1 MKILS
6 NFDTQFREKFLARQK
21 KRFSEEQILVLYRSR
36 YHLYFRV
43 ILPGVFLYFLGM
55 MILFIVFQIGEKSWY
70 IAVPFILA
78 WFLLFWFRVI
88 HKLFK
93 YLYDFT
99 IITPVSV
106 FTYKQKGI
114 LYSVMKEIP
123 TDRIRSIQVER
134 STLLENVFQYGS
146 INIHTDYSENM
157 HIGEDDESAFVIGLT
172 YVDDPLKVKNAISD
186 ICFH

>member
-21 KRFSEEQILVLYRSR
+21 KRFSDEQILVLHRSR

-43 ILPGVFLYFLGM
+43 IVPFVFLYFLW
-55 MILFIVFQIGEKSWY
+55 ILILLFVFQIGEKSWY
-70 IAVPFILA
+70 IAGPFLLA
-78 WFLLFWFRVI
+78 WFLLIWFRVI
-88 HKLFK
+88 HKLLK

-106 FTYKQKGI
+106 FTYKQKWI

-123 TDRIRSIQVER
+123 IDRIRSIQVER
-134 STLLENVFQYGS
+134 ASLLENIFQYGS

-157 HIGEDDESAFVIGLT
+157 HIGEDNESAFVIVLT
-172 YVDDPLKVKNAISD
+172 YVDEPLKVKHHISD
-186 ICFH
+186 ICF